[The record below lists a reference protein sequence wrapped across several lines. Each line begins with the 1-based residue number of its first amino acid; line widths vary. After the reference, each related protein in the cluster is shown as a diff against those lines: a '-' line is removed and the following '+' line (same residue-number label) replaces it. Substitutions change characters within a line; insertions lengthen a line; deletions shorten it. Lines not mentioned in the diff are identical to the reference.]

1 VLALTRAR
9 AARAVALLAF
19 STVLACSSETRVD
32 LLEPVRTGLDAAIAD
47 ANTADSRDAEAADAA
62 PTAAHLIHRY
72 SFDGDRGSTHVT
84 DSVEAANGFLKGG
97 ATLDG
102 SGHATLD
109 GLDDYVDLPNGL
121 VSSLTDATL
130 VTWLVWT
137 NSNYCW
143 PRVFDFGSSD
153 MGEDMVGKATTT
165 LFATPLHCGV
175 GGMGPTAY
183 YENATDG
190 LGAVD
195 SDVPFPPLQIVSIAV
210 VVDET
215 GGEMRL
221 YVAGTQ
227 VLPTVNGEEKLAAP
241 LSMLSDVN
249 DWLGRSQFVGDPYL
263 QGTYDEFRIYN
274 SALSSAQ
281 IEAVERAGPN
291 VIAP

>member
-1 VLALTRAR
+1 VSAVTRAR
-9 AARAVALLAF
+9 TARAVALFGF
-19 STVLACSSETRVD
+19 STLLACSSETRVD
-32 LLEPVRTGLDAAIAD
+32 LLEPVLTGVDGSIPDADAAD
-47 ANTADSRDAEAADAA
+47 ARDAEIADAA
-62 PTAAHLIHRY
+62 PTAPHLIHRY
-72 SFDGDRGSTHVT
+72 SFEGDRGSTRVT

-109 GLDDYVDLPNGL
+109 GVDDYADLPNGL
-121 VSSLTDATL
+121 ISQLTDATL

-137 NSNYCW
+137 NSNDCW

-153 MGEDMVGKATTT
+153 MGEDQVGKATTS
-165 LFATPLHCGV
+165 LFATPMHCGV

-195 SDVPFPPLQIVSIAV
+195 SNVQFPSLQIASIAV
-210 VVDET
+210 VFDET

-221 YVAGTQ
+221 YVAGAQ
-227 VLPTVNGEEKLAAP
+227 VLPTVNGEEKLKAP

-263 QGTYDEFRIYN
+263 QGTYDEFRIYD
-274 SALSSAQ
+274 SALTSEQ
-281 IEAVERAGPN
+281 IAAVEQAGPN
-291 VIAP
+291 TVAP